1 MKALILVDIQ
11 NDFCKD
17 GALEVPE
24 GNMVV
29 PIANQLMGKFDLVI
43 ATQDWHPAD
52 HKSFA
57 ANHLFRK
64 PGMVIDLN
72 GLEQILW
79 PIHCVQDSLGA
90 LFVKEL
96 DTDSID
102 HVFQKGTDTE
112 IDSYSGFFDNG
123 RRKSTGLGDFLKTKG
138 VDTVYI
144 MGLAADY
151 CVKFTTLDALD
162 LGFETYLI
170 EDGTRGVELNKG
182 DVEAAFKEMEEAG
195 AILVNSQSIK

>member
-11 NDFCKD
+11 NDFCRD

-24 GNMVV
+24 GNMIV
-29 PIANQLMGKFDLVI
+29 PIANQLMEKFDLVI

-79 PIHCVQDSLGA
+79 PIHCVQGSLGA
-90 LFVKEL
+90 KFVNEL
-96 DTDSID
+96 NTEGID
-102 HVFQKGTDTE
+102 HIFQKGTDTE

-123 RRKSTGLGDFLKTKG
+123 RRKSTGLGGFLKTKG
-138 VDTVYI
+138 VDTVYV

-151 CVKFTTLDALD
+151 CVKYTTLDALD
-162 LGFETYLI
+162 LGFKTYLI

-195 AILVNSQSIK
+195 AILVNSESIE